1 MLKSSP
7 LKLREWDE
15 RYRSG
20 EQVFDTPVPLVV
32 NVAQGIKPGAAL
44 DLACGAGRNAIYLAE
59 RGWRVTAVD
68 GAPSAIKIVQDR
80 AAERGVDVDVRIAN
94 LQRGDFVMEPAAY
107 DLICACYYLQRDL
120 FPAMKAGVRPGGV
133 VISIVHL
140 ADPGEPRGAP
150 KRAYPGELRTFFEG
164 WRILHDYE
172 GEPRESCHKR
182 AVAEIAAERPG

>member
-1 MLKSSP
+1 M
-7 LKLREWDE
+7 KLREWEE

-32 NVAQGIKPGAAL
+32 KIAERLPPGEAL
-44 DLACGAGRNAIYLAE
+44 DLACGAGRNAIYLAG

-68 GAPSAIKIVQDR
+68 GSETAIRILRERAQRLGVEVDARVADLLHRKFVIAPDA
-80 AAERGVDVDVRIAN
+80 
-94 LQRGDFVMEPAAY
+94 F
-107 DLICACYYLQRDL
+107 DLICDSYYLQRDL

-140 ADPGEPRGAP
+140 AGPDEKQGTP

-172 GEPRESCHKR
+172 GEPGESCHKR
-182 AVAEIAAERPG
+182 AVAEIAAQRPST

>member
-1 MLKSSP
+1 M
-7 LKLREWDE
+7 KLREWDE

-32 NVAQGIKPGAAL
+32 NIAQGLKPGAAL

-59 RGWRVTAVD
+59 HGWRVTAAD
-68 GAPSAIKIVQDR
+68 GAPSAIKMVRDR
-80 AAERGVDVDVRIAN
+80 AAERGVEVDLRTAN
-94 LQRGDFVMEPAAY
+94 LQRGEFVIEPSAY
-107 DLICACYYLQRDL
+107 DLICDCYYLQRNL

-140 ADPGEPRGAP
+140 ADPEEPRGTP

-164 WRILHDYE
+164 WRILHHFE
-172 GEPRESCHKR
+172 GEPSESCHKR
-182 AVAEIAAERPG
+182 AVAEIAAERPA